1 MPGIQ
6 KKKWIQDSTDDGS
19 APDQDMENNSTQKL
33 SSTKLGEILQS
44 MKEFFLVDLQ
54 SSFNKTSQEKEAK
67 DQIKITPSFNKE
79 KLEADLL
86 FFKEYLIG
94 NFLNTFNN
102 SDSKNTSLKSSV
114 NVEEKDTLD
123 DSFQSFKEFLF
134 GDLQSSLTLSDI
146 WNDQIDD
153 ESKTESDEIWQDADY
168 DTQESISSDELPA
181 PLLSFTNT
189 NIENNEENV

>member
-1 MPGIQ
+1 
-6 KKKWIQDSTDDGS
+6 
-19 APDQDMENNSTQKL
+19 MENNSTQKL

-114 NVEEKDTLD
+114 NVEEKDTC
-123 DSFQSFKEFLF
+123 EE
-134 GDLQSSLTLSDI
+134 
-146 WNDQIDD
+146 NDEKI
-153 ESKTESDEIWQDADY
+153 SNS
-168 DTQESISSDELPA
+168 DTQKLDQEVKLWSDFLGSRFHPK
-181 PLLSFTNT
+181 TNVVLGKNT
-189 NIENNEENV
+189 LGI